1 MGLGW
6 GNCMVGQLG
15 RTGKEHA
22 CDLGLSRRPLALWG
36 FWASNYDSVFSYVKR
51 NHITCLAGFV

>member
-6 GNCMVGQLG
+6 GDCMVGQLG

-22 CDLGLSRRPLALWG
+22 CDLGL
-36 FWASNYDSVFSYVKR
+36 R
-51 NHITCLAGFV
+51 NPAC